1 MKRKQV
7 CLISMSRVC
16 AKAAEQH
23 DVAQCGLVCFTFGF
37 VPNAS
42 KHDFTIELIPLRLA
56 EQSFADNAKAKG
68 PERLA

>member
-1 MKRKQV
+1 M
-7 CLISMSRVC
+7 
-16 AKAAEQH
+16 
-23 DVAQCGLVCFTFGF
+23 AQCELVCFNFGF

-42 KHDFTIELIPLRLA
+42 KHDFIIELIPLRLV

>member
-1 MKRKQV
+1 M
-7 CLISMSRVC
+7 
-16 AKAAEQH
+16 
-23 DVAQCGLVCFTFGF
+23 AQCELVCFNFGF

-42 KHDFTIELIPLRLA
+42 KHDFRIELIPLRLV

>member
-1 MKRKQV
+1 M
-7 CLISMSRVC
+7 
-16 AKAAEQH
+16 AEQH
-23 DVAQCGLVCFTFGF
+23 CVAQYELVCFNFGF

>member
-1 MKRKQV
+1 M
-7 CLISMSRVC
+7 
-16 AKAAEQH
+16 
-23 DVAQCGLVCFTFGF
+23 AQYGLVCFTFGF

-42 KHDFTIELIPLRLA
+42 KHNFQIELIPLRLV